1 MTKAE
6 RMIDCEEHVLKALL
20 NLDDTVIKFYNH
32 NTAKGISIEYV
43 DSYDSVFECGFS
55 VHEAVRIAENVA
67 KTFMNIK
74 EAKEA
79 LK

>member
-6 RMIDCEEHVLKALL
+6 MIKDCEDHILKVLLD
-20 NLDDTVIKFYNH
+20 LDDSVIKFYNH
-32 NTAKGISIEYV
+32 NTTKGIAIGYI

>member
-1 MTKAE
+1 MTKSE
-6 RMIDCEEHVLKALL
+6 MIKDCEEHVLKVLL
-20 NLDDTVIKFYNH
+20 NLDDTVIKFYNR
-32 NTAKGISIEYV
+32 NTTQGIAIEYI

-55 VHEAVRIAENVA
+55 VHEAVVIAENVA